1 MRLVRCDH
9 CGAKALSAA
18 SQCPRCTQPLNL
30 RDDRGGTVPLAHC
43 RLCNTYYPRSM
54 GACKWCGAPASGP
67 SPSRTVWAVAAVAAL
82 AVGVLLGW
90 WLWRTRTPPT
100 ADVIGVPVRLALPSP
115 SEPPTL
121 DSSSSED
128 ARLIALPPDDV
139 TLMEPPIAL
148 APAPSGALS
157 PTPPTSPALA
167 APPALGVVR
176 WRAAVANAYANL
188 RADAR
193 FDARI
198 VGVLSPNQR
207 LQVGDVVKGWRR
219 VKTGAAEGWVDAK
232 FLTVR

>member
-1 MRLVRCDH
+1 M
-9 CGAKALSAA
+9 
-18 SQCPRCTQPLNL
+18 
-30 RDDRGGTVPLAHC
+30 
-43 RLCNTYYPRSM
+43 
-54 GACKWCGAPASGP
+54 
-67 SPSRTVWAVAAVAAL
+67 
-82 AVGVLLGW
+82 VGVLFGW
-90 WLWRTRTPPT
+90 WVWRTRTPPT
-100 ADVIGVPVRLALPSP
+100 AGVVGVPVQLALPSP

-139 TLMEPPIAL
+139 TLIV
-148 APAPSGALS
+148 
-157 PTPPTSPALA
+157 PPTSPALA
-167 APPALGVVR
+167 APPPSGVVR

-207 LQVGDVVKGWRR
+207 LQVGEVVKGWRR

>member
-1 MRLVRCDH
+1 
-9 CGAKALSAA
+9 
-18 SQCPRCTQPLNL
+18 
-30 RDDRGGTVPLAHC
+30 
-43 RLCNTYYPRSM
+43 M
-54 GACKWCGAPASGP
+54 GVCKWCGAPASGP
-67 SPSRTVWAVAAVAAL
+67 SPSRAVWAVAAVAAL
-82 AVGVLLGW
+82 AVGVLFGW
-90 WLWRTRTPPT
+90 WVWRTRTPTT

-139 TLMEPPIAL
+139 TLIV
-148 APAPSGALS
+148 
-157 PTPPTSPALA
+157 PPTSPALA
-167 APPALGVVR
+167 APPPSGVVR

-207 LQVGDVVKGWRR
+207 LQVGEVVKGWRR